1 MDDEI
6 ALLRGIV
13 IDPYCDVRRLAYADW
28 LDERGAPEDA
38 ARAEFIRLQIARARD
53 ANPASG
59 NIPLAEL
66 HLLNE
71 FEGRWRHGLPEA
83 IRERWFV
90 RYECGFPSMLE
101 CDAGLL
107 IDAWGRAPVLLPV
120 ETLTLH
126 VGAASPAWVH
136 LRRPEPMFP
145 LRYLRVSCDPPVG
158 SQLMGVLLRL
168 GPFPW
173 LEDFA
178 VRDEFLSDAALAD
191 FAPEP
196 LFPRL
201 KRLSFAGCNL
211 TDDGAETLAVSAWAG
226 RLERLDLTGNRFSP
240 NLTAWLLDR
249 FGPALVV

>member
-1 MDDEI
+1 MDDEV
-6 ALLRGIV
+6 ALLRGILQ
-13 IDPYCDVRRLAYADW
+13 DPHCDVRRLAYADW
-28 LDERGAPEDA
+28 LDERGGDADA
-38 ARAEFIRLQIARARD
+38 ARAEFIRLQIARVRD
-53 ANPASG
+53 ITTAT
-59 NIPLAEL
+59 IPLAEL

-107 IDAWGRAPVLLPV
+107 IDAWERAPILLPV

-178 VRDEFLSDAALAD
+178 VRDGYLSDAALTD
-191 FAPEP
+191 LTPRP

-201 KRLSFAGCNL
+201 KRLSLAGCNL
-211 TDDGAETLAVSAWAG
+211 TDDGAETLAVSAWSG
-226 RLERLDLTGNRFSP
+226 QLEQLDLTGNAFSP
-240 NLTAWLLDR
+240 GVVAWLR
-249 FGPALVV
+249 RSFGPALLV

>member
-13 IDPYCDVRRLAYADW
+13 TDPHCDVRRLAYADW

-38 ARAEFIRLQIARARD
+38 ARAEFIRLQIARVRD
-53 ANPASG
+53 AATG
-59 NIPLAEL
+59 HIPLAEL

-90 RYECGFPSMLE
+90 RYECGFPAMLE

-107 IDAWGRAPVLLPV
+107 LDAWERAPVLVPV
-120 ETLTLH
+120 EALTLH
-126 VGAASPAWVH
+126 VGAASLAWLD

-178 VRDEFLSDAALAD
+178 VRDAFLSDAALDGFD
-191 FAPEP
+191 FDTR
-196 LFPRL
+196 FPRL

-211 TDDGAETLAVSAWAG
+211 TDDGAEALAESAWAEP
-226 RLERLDLTGNRFSP
+226 LEHLDLTGNRISP
-240 NLTAWLLDR
+240 GRVEWLRQR
-249 FGPALVV
+249 FGPALLV

>member
-1 MDDEI
+1 MDDEL
-6 ALLRGIV
+6 ALLRGILHH
-13 IDPYCDVRRLAYADW
+13 PHCDVRRLAYADW
-28 LDERGAPEDA
+28 LDERGTPPDA

-53 ANPASG
+53 AAMLA
-59 NIPLAEL
+59 IPLAEL
-66 HLLNE
+66 HLLNQ
-71 FEGRWRHGLPEA
+71 FEGRWRYGLPEA

-90 RYECGFPSMLE
+90 RHDCGFPSMLE

-107 IDAWGRAPVLLPV
+107 IDAWAHAPILVPV
-120 ETLTLH
+120 EALTLH

-158 SQLMGVLLRL
+158 SQLMAVLLRL

-191 FAPEP
+191 LAPEP

-201 KRLSFAGCNL
+201 KKLSLAGCNL
-211 TDDGAETLAVSAWAG
+211 TDDGADALAASAWVG
-226 RLERLDLTGNRFSP
+226 RLEQLDLTGNRFSP
-240 NLTAWLLDR
+240 DSVARLRQR
-249 FGPALVV
+249 FGPALLV

>member
-1 MDDEI
+1 MDDET

-13 IDPYCDVRRLAYADW
+13 QDPHCDVRRLAYADW
-28 LDERGAPEDA
+28 LDERGGPADA
-38 ARAEFIRLQIARARD
+38 ARAAFIRLQIARVRD
-53 ANPASG
+53 VATAT
-59 NIPLAEL
+59 IPLAEL

-107 IDAWGRAPVLLPV
+107 IDAWARAPVLLPV

-126 VGAASPAWVH
+126 VGAVSLAWLD

-158 SQLMGVLLRL
+158 SRLMGVLLRL
-168 GPFPW
+168 GPFPR
-173 LEDFA
+173 LEDFT
-178 VRDEFLSDAALAD
+178 VRDEFLSDAALD
-191 FAPEP
+191 GFAPDP

-201 KRLSFAGCNL
+201 KTLSFAGCNL
-211 TDDGAETLAVSAWAG
+211 TDDGAEALAESAWVG
-226 RLERLDLTGNRFSP
+226 RLERLDLTGNRISP
-240 NLTAWLLDR
+240 DRVEWLRRR

>member
-1 MDDEI
+1 MDDEV
-6 ALLRGIV
+6 ALLRGIMT
-13 IDPYCDVRRLAYADW
+13 DPHRDVRRLAYADW
-28 LDERGAPEDA
+28 LDERGTPEDA
-38 ARAEFIRLQIARARD
+38 ARAEFIRLQIARVRD
-53 ANPASG
+53 VATA

-71 FEGRWRHGLPEA
+71 FEGHWRHGLPEA

-126 VGAASPAWVH
+126 VGAVSLAWLD

-178 VRDEFLSDAALAD
+178 VRDEFLSDAALVD
-191 FAPEP
+191 LAPEP

-201 KRLSFAGCNL
+201 KKLSLAGCNL

-226 RLERLDLTGNRFSP
+226 RLEQLDLTGNAFSS
-240 NLTAWLLDR
+240 NMIAWLRQR
-249 FGPALVV
+249 FGPALLV

>member
-13 IDPYCDVRRLAYADW
+13 QEPHCDVRRLAYADW
-28 LDERGAPEDA
+28 LDERGAPEDV
-38 ARAEFIRLQIARARD
+38 ARAEFIRLQIARVRD
-53 ANPASG
+53 IATDH
-59 NIPLAEL
+59 IPLAEL

-71 FEGRWRHGLPEA
+71 FEADWRHGLPEA

-90 RYECGFPSMLE
+90 RYECGFPAMLE

-107 IDAWGRAPVLLPV
+107 IDAWERGPVLVPV
-120 ETLTLH
+120 EALTLH

-178 VRDEFLSDAALAD
+178 VRDAFLSDAALAG

-201 KRLSFAGCNL
+201 KKLSFAGCNL

-226 RLERLDLTGNRFSP
+226 RLDQLDLTGNRFSP
-240 NLTAWLLDR
+240 NTIAWLRHR
-249 FGPALVV
+249 FGPALRV